1 MRAELRAAEF
11 GLMIAWD
18 RGFKKIH
25 LQLDST
31 TAIEA
36 ILGDPVVDSRHGR
49 TLDSINELRIRD

>member
-1 MRAELRAAEF
+1 
-11 GLMIAWD
+11 MIAWD